1 MKKEKILVTGAGGQ
15 LGTVLVGALR
25 NIWGASNVLATD
37 LRPIEDDYSE
47 ILNVT
52 DGQRMAELVQ
62 KHDITQ
68 IYHLAA
74 ILSATGELK
83 PRFTWDVNMSG
94 LLNVL
99 EVGRTFGLSKIYSP
113 SSIAVY
119 GPNTP
124 IDNTPQQ
131 TILDPTTVYGISKLA
146 GELWADYYFK
156 RYGLDIRSLR
166 YPGLIGYESMPGGG
180 TTDYAVDIF
189 YKAIEDNRFECFLGA
204 DTRLPMMYMPDA
216 IRATLELM
224 DAPLANISVHSSY
237 NISAMSFTPAEIAQ
251 AIKQHLPDFQMDYK
265 VDDLRQK
272 IANSWSDTIDDSTA
286 RQDWNWKEAYNLQE
300 MTADM
305 IKNVGNKLK
314 QMELETI

>member
-15 LGTVLVGALR
+15 LGTVLVGVLR

-37 LRPIEDDYSE
+37 LRPISDDYFE
-47 ILNVT
+47 VLNVA
-52 DGQRMAELVQ
+52 DGERMAELVQ
-62 KHDITQ
+62 KHNITQ

-74 ILSATGELK
+74 ILSAVGELK

-94 LLNVL
+94 FLNVL
-99 EVGRTFGLSKIYSP
+99 EIGRTFGLSKIYAP

-124 IDNTPQQ
+124 TDNTPQQ
-131 TILDPTTVYGISKLA
+131 TIFDPTTVYGISKLA

-156 RYGLDIRSLR
+156 RYGLDVRSLR

-189 YKAIEDNRFECFLGA
+189 YKAIQDNHFECFLGP

-224 DAPLANISVHSSY
+224 EAPLANISVHSSY
-237 NISAMSFTPAEIAQ
+237 NISAMNFTPTEIAQ
-251 AIKQHLPDFQMDYK
+251 AIRAHLPDFQIDYK
-265 VDDLRQK
+265 IDDLRQK

-305 IKNVGNKLK
+305 IKNVGKKLK

>member
-1 MKKEKILVTGAGGQ
+1 MRKEKILVTGAGGQ

-25 NIWGASNVLATD
+25 NIWGVSNVLATD
-37 LRPIEDDYSE
+37 LRPISDEYSE

-52 DGQRMAELVQ
+52 DGQKMAELVQ
-62 KHDITQ
+62 KHKITQ

-99 EVGRTFGLSKIYSP
+99 EIGRTFGLSKIYSP

-124 IDNTPQQ
+124 IENTPQQ
-131 TILDPTTVYGISKLA
+131 TVLDPTTVYGISKLA
-146 GELWADYYFK
+146 GELWSDYYYK
-156 RYGLDIRSLR
+156 KYGLDVRSLR
-166 YPGLIGYESMPGGG
+166 YPGLIGYEAMPGGG

-189 YKAIEDNRFECFLGA
+189 YKAIQENSFECFLGA
-204 DTRLPMMYMPDA
+204 DTMLPMMYMPDA
-216 IRATLELM
+216 IRGTLELM
-224 DAPLANISVHSSY
+224 EAPSDNISVRSSY
-237 NISAMSFTPAEIAQ
+237 NISAMSFTPAEIAREIQ
-251 AIKQHLPDFQMDYK
+251 GHLPDFQMGYK
-265 VDDLRQK
+265 VDDLRQN
-272 IANSWSDTIDDSTA
+272 IANSWSDTIDDSAA
-286 RQDWNWKEAYNLQE
+286 RQDWNWKEAYSLKD

-305 IKNVGNKLK
+305 ILNVGKKLK
-314 QMELETI
+314 RMEMETI